1 MRNFFILVISGNFIF
16 LNIQMKKTAL
26 LLFVALV
33 VTACGGKVSKEDTQK
48 LNGYW
53 EIEKVLMA
61 DGSEKD
67 YKVNMMY
74 DFFKIGKDYKGF
86 RKKVTPQLDG
96 KFLADDSAEAVEIT
110 EKDDKIFLS
119 YKTDYATW
127 KEELKSISEDKMVI
141 LNQQNIEYHYKKATP
156 INLLNGE
163 ETK

>member
-1 MRNFFILVISGNFIF
+1 
-16 LNIQMKKTAL
+16 MKKTAY
-26 LLFVALV
+26 LLFA
-33 VTACGGKVSKEDTQK
+33 TFIIFSCTQKVSKEETQK

-67 YKVNMMY
+67 YKVNLMY

-96 KFLADDSAEAVEIT
+96 KYLADNTQEAVEIT
-110 EKDDKIFLS
+110 EKDNKIYLN
-119 YKTDYATW
+119 YKTEYATW
-127 KEELKSISEDKMVI
+127 KEELKSVSEEKMVI

-156 INLLNGE
+156 INLLDGE

>member
-1 MRNFFILVISGNFIF
+1 
-16 LNIQMKKTAL
+16 MKKSVIV
-26 LLFVALV
+26 LFIAFV
-33 VTACGGKVSKEDTQK
+33 VTSCTQKVSKEETQK

-67 YKVNMMY
+67 YKINMMY
-74 DFFKIGKDYKGF
+74 DFFEIGKDYKGF

-96 KFLADDSAEAVEIT
+96 KYLADDTAEAVEIT
-110 EKDDKIFLS
+110 QKDDKVYLN

-141 LNQQNIEYHYKKATP
+141 LNQQEIEYHYKKAKA
-156 INLLNGE
+156 INLLDGE
-163 ETK
+163 TTK

>member
-1 MRNFFILVISGNFIF
+1 
-16 LNIQMKKTAL
+16 MKKTVL
-26 LLFVALV
+26 LLIVTLV
-33 VTACGGKVSKEDTQK
+33 LTACGQKVSKEETLK

-53 EIEKVLMA
+53 EIEKVLLA

-74 DFFKIGKDYKGF
+74 DFFEIGKEFKGF

-96 KFLADDSAEAVEIT
+96 KFLTDNSAEAVEIT
-110 EKDDKIFLS
+110 EKENKVYLN

-141 LNQQNIEYHYKKATP
+141 LNQQNIEYHYKKQ
-156 INLLNGE
+156 LQ
-163 ETK
+163 

>member
-1 MRNFFILVISGNFIF
+1 MTVFSSNFIF
-16 LNIQMKKTAL
+16 LKFEMKKTAL
-26 LLFVALV
+26 LLFITFILS
-33 VTACGGKVSKEDTQK
+33 ACSQVSKEDVKK

-53 EIEKVLMA
+53 EIEKVILA

-67 YKVNMMY
+67 YSINTTY
-74 DFFKIGKDYKGF
+74 DYFSIKDDFKGF
-86 RKKVTPQLDG
+86 RKKVQPQLDG
-96 KFLADDSAEAVEIT
+96 KFLADNSEEALEIT
-110 EKDDKIFLS
+110 EKDSKIYLN

-127 KEELKSISEDKMVI
+127 KEELKSISDDKMVI